1 MFALFRSR
9 EKTVRILL
17 GVFLGLVALSMLI
30 YLVPGAPGMG
40 GTTGENT
47 VATVGDQKITVQD
60 VQTSIQR
67 MTQGQANIPRALI
80 AGYIPT
86 MVNQLISSKAM
97 SVKAHEVGL
106 TVSDQELANS
116 IQSEYASQLG
126 GPFDMTRYEAALSS
140 QGLTPAQYE
149 KERREEMLAQRL
161 DALETQSLVVSED
174 EAKAEYQKKNQ
185 KVGLQYIGFDS
196 KDFASR
202 VTKSPEILK
211 AYFDK
216 NRAQFR
222 TPERRDVDL
231 LLGTATDFM
240 ATAKVSDADLQK
252 RYQESIDSYRTPE
265 RVNVRHI
272 LIKTQGKPKG
282 DVPALKAKAD
292 QILKQLQGGADFAE
306 LAKRN
311 SDDPGSAVKGG
322 DLGWIIRGQT
332 VPNFEKAAFSLDPKK
347 LSNVVET
354 EYGYHILEVMDKQ
367 AAHTQTLD
375 EVKPQLMAETQRE
388 AATDN
393 VRKAADAART
403 EIAKSPGQDLEIAKK
418 YNLKFLKLTGIT
430 ANGTLPVINAQ
441 PELMTSLF
449 SLQKGGTS
457 NVIPVENGNRD
468 AFGVVTNIYAAH
480 NSSYEEAQQEVAD
493 RYSSTEAN
501 RLAQEAAKSAAEKAR
516 KGDSLESIAKSD
528 NLAVKTAAPFTAD
541 GAAEGI
547 GAASYLSDAFKAPV
561 GGVVGPVSVGS
572 SQFVC
577 KVADKIQADMGEFAK
592 NRDALTQSLI
602 TQKKSLQQSLFRQ
615 NIVADLKRRG
625 KIKMND
631 AALSRMISAFQS

>member
-9 EKTVRILL
+9 EKSVRIIL

-40 GTTGENT
+40 GSANENT
-47 VATVGDQKITVQD
+47 VATVGGEKITVQD
-60 VQTSIQR
+60 VQLSIQR

-116 IQSEYASQLG
+116 IQAEYASQLG

-140 QGLTPAQYE
+140 QGLTPTQYE

-174 EAKAEYQKKNQ
+174 EAKAEYQNKNQ

-202 VTKSPEILK
+202 VTKSPEILRT
-211 AYFDK
+211 YFDK
-216 NRAQFR
+216 NRAMFR
-222 TPERRDVDL
+222 TPEKRDVDL

-240 ATAKVSDADLQK
+240 ASAKVSDVDLQK

-282 DVPALKAKAD
+282 DVPALKSKAE
-292 QILKQLQGGADFAE
+292 QLLKQLQGGADFAE
-306 LAKRN
+306 LAKKN

-332 VPNFEKAAFSLDPKK
+332 VPNFEKAAFSLDPKR

-354 EYGYHILEVMDKQ
+354 EYGYHILEVLDKQ
-367 AAHTQTLD
+367 AAHTQSLE
-375 EVKPQLMAETQRE
+375 EVKPQLMAEAQRE

-393 VRKAADAART
+393 VRKAADSARA

-430 ANGTLPVINAQ
+430 ASGPLPVINAQ

-457 NVIPVENGNRD
+457 TVVPVENGNRD
-468 AFGVVTNIYAAH
+468 AFGVVTNIYPAH

-501 RLAQEAAKSAAEKAR
+501 RLAQDAAKSAAEKAR

-528 NLAVKTAAPFTAD
+528 NLTVKTAAPFTAD

-561 GGVVGPVSVGS
+561 GGIVGPISVGS

-577 KVADKIQADMGEFAK
+577 KVTDKIQADMGEFAK
-592 NRDALTQSLI
+592 NRDALIQSLRA
-602 TQKKSLQQSLFRQ
+602 QKKTLQQSLFRQ